1 LSVAPTG
8 SLNIFTSKEQ
18 EYEQKAL
25 LLKKLAFV
33 IFCSE
38 KDQYQKY
45 MPEIQGS
52 LTLTSLPFSFLF
64 FPFFFLNRTT
74 V

>member
-1 LSVAPTG
+1 MIDIFSDRLSVAPTG

-45 MPEIQGS
+45 MPEIQGI
-52 LTLTSLPFSFLF
+52 TS
-64 FPFFFLNRTT
+64 NTIC
-74 V
+74 